1 MGFRDFECFNST
13 LLAKKQLWR
22 ILTRPYSLAIAI
34 LKEKY
39 FKFFNLMDALR
50 KVTPLGY
57 EKFWYRLENYL
68 KKEADG
74 ELGMALG

>member
-1 MGFRDFECFNST
+1 MRFRDFECFNST

-22 ILTRPYSLAIAI
+22 ILTRPYSLAVAI

-39 FKFFNLMDALR
+39 FKFFNLMDAPR
-50 KVTPLGY
+50 KVMPIGY
-57 EKFWYRLENYL
+57 GKVWYQLENYL
-68 KKEADG
+68 KKEADS